1 MAVEERRPQRI
12 SERYSKINYL
22 AVHILREQNGNETL
36 ATHATDNISF
46 CQFD

>member
-1 MAVEERRPQRI
+1 MAVEESRPQQI

-22 AVHILREQNGNETL
+22 AVHIDERTRRNETL
-36 ATHATDNISF
+36 ATQATDNISF